1 MELKFLKMDPADGT
15 PYSDVVECGDMLYLS
30 GLVSEDFESGELVCG
45 DITVQTRQVLKN
57 LAGILERHGSDME
70 HVIRVEVLLTD
81 YALSSEMNAEYVKH
95 FDGAHLPSRMCYG
108 GVELYEGCLIEIMAT
123 AAKK

>member
-57 LAGILERHGSDME
+57 LASILERYGSDME
-70 HVIRVEVLLTD
+70 HVVRVEVLLTD
-81 YALSSEMNAEYVKH
+81 YALSGEMNAEYEKH
-95 FDGAHLPSRMCYG
+95 FDTAYRPSRMCYG

-123 AAKK
+123 AVKK